1 MTAQKRREKYTE
13 RLIITINM
21 VFMAELR
28 VNKDPGVLQRLG
40 DGSMT
45 PKEYIQLVAEEITNH
60 TTDETIAAFF
70 DERSVDE

>member
-1 MTAQKRREKYTE
+1 MTAQERREKYTE

-70 DERSVDE
+70 DERSVGE